1 MRKCRNRKHTSEQR
15 VSFTANPRT
24 YGRKDKRCDI
34 PQTVGQ
40 ERYFTAAQ
48 NVIVFIGDGMGIST
62 VTAARILKGQ
72 LAGQPGEE
80 TVLNF
85 EKFPYTGLIKTYSE
99 DKQVTD
105 SAASAT
111 AIYTGVKTKSR
122 MLRVDDSHKVGT
134 CVKPSEG
141 IPGIMQWTQEKGKST
156 GFVTTSR
163 VTHATPAGLYAV
175 TTNRDWES
183 PRDAPTGCMDIATQL
198 VRLNPDIKV
207 IMGGGVSNFLKTG
220 FIGASN
226 ASQTLIQAWE
236 EDKINRSKSYGVAY
250 DRAQLE
256 AMNMDKTDYV
266 LGKLQD
272 LGIRSLGIHSV
283 GKRSL
288 GKRSLG
294 IRKCISSL
302 GKRSLCIRSLGI
314 RILGIRSLG
323 IRSLGIRSLGIRSLG
338 IRSLCIRSLGKRSLG
353 IHSLGKRSLSIR
365 SLGKRSLGIRSLGIR
380 SLGIRSLG
388 IRSLSIR
395 SLGIRSLGIRS
406 LGIRSLGI
414 RSLSIHRVG
423 KRSLGKRSLGIRKCI
438 SSLGL
443 FSSGHMD
450 YEIDR
455 NTNPSGARIDHAH
468 HETKAKKALY
478 DTLAFEEAVQVALN
492 LTNPEETLTIVTA
505 DHSHVFTINGYP
517 DRGNGILDLARPI
530 VDNMAL
536 DNQPYTTLMYTNGPN
551 AQSVRANLTFRNT
564 QYKEFQQQSTVPLS
578 SETHGGED
586 VAIYAQGPMAHLVT
600 GVKEQNVIAYVM
612 AHAACVGD
620 TGIPCENGRE
630 QVMNGQN
637 NVRNSGTALNI
648 GDIVVVTY
656 IIRQP
661 CWVTMVLVKH
671 P

>member
-1 MRKCRNRKHTSEQR
+1 MDFRIVLAVVICVLLKPTIQIRDATFHKQL
-15 VSFTANPRT
+15 AK
-24 YGRKDKRCDI
+24 KDILQQLSQKENKNI
-34 PQTVGQ
+34 
-40 ERYFTAAQ
+40 AK

-266 LGKLQD
+266 LG
-272 LGIRSLGIHSV
+272 
-283 GKRSL
+283 
-288 GKRSLG
+288 
-294 IRKCISSL
+294 
-302 GKRSLCIRSLGI
+302 
-314 RILGIRSLG
+314 
-323 IRSLGIRSLGIRSLG
+323 
-338 IRSLCIRSLGKRSLG
+338 
-353 IHSLGKRSLSIR
+353 
-365 SLGKRSLGIRSLGIR
+365 
-380 SLGIRSLG
+380 
-388 IRSLSIR
+388 
-395 SLGIRSLGIRS
+395 
-406 LGIRSLGI
+406 
-414 RSLSIHRVG
+414 
-423 KRSLGKRSLGIRKCI
+423 
-438 SSLGL
+438 L

-455 NTNPSGARIDHAH
+455 NTNPSGQPSLAEMTRAAIHTLRRNSKGFFLMVEGARIDHAH

-637 NVRNSGTALNI
+637 NILSDSRVG
-648 GDIVVVTY
+648 
-656 IIRQP
+656 
-661 CWVTMVLVKH
+661 
-671 P
+671 